1 MNAIQQTGNVLL
13 VLTPIIVLALI
24 LGRIWATLS
33 MSKRLAFLYKWQFF
47 IRCVF
52 APIGLALGSAMIGF
66 AVYYFRTTKFDSADD
81 LVASIFFFYVG
92 VFGCMLLWKC
102 IRTFFHL
109 ASSSPQNEPETE
121 KGRAIGDLK
130 GAKRALSDLGKR
142 EQNRVARN
150 SVKEPESV
158 PPSPT
163 KGEEPTADSPPSN
176 PQPEVASPNAE
187 TQTES
192 KPGTLAWGMLELPES
207 ERTQHFLVAG
217 SIGSGKTLTI
227 LMLMRSVM
235 KWMRAGQ
242 DCRALVL
249 DEKREY
255 FPHIAGFFPAVQIR
269 TFDPFDM
276 RGVAWDIASDISTS
290 AEADQLSHL
299 LIPRGTNES
308 QPYFSDAARDLT
320 KATIEVLQ
328 KVMPMKWTLR
338 DLLLLTANPA
348 RLRAFIEKVP
358 AVMDRAQTHFDA
370 NEFPSVMSTL
380 STKLAPL
387 TVMAALWEHAS
398 ERYSLNQWMKECS
411 ILMFAKD
418 PVHRESMQTLN
429 RAIFARA
436 SNLLLSQT
444 TKTPGRSWVFLDE
457 VREAGKLDG
466 LRSLLNLG
474 RSKGVGVVIGF
485 QDFDG
490 MRALYGNE
498 EAHEITGQA
507 NNKTFL
513 RTDSVA
519 TAKWMESNAG
529 KILVKEA
536 NITLDP
542 NSVSLPKS
550 VSVNRTTRDAVL
562 GSEYLDIP
570 RTTPENGLKAFH
582 LSALL
587 GKAYW
592 SHSKLEEVV
601 EKSGSPLPGVPN
613 FIPRPVEFQE
623 LEPWSAADAIKFEIP
638 FRSHPAP
645 TEDHAQKAHS
655 ETESTAASTVP
666 VEAKTFEPQGPAEN
680 PKEAPPKADSP
691 DSKGNRD
698 ALDRLNSVR
707 RRNDEDEQ
715 TGPEGA

>member
-13 VLTPIIVLALI
+13 YLSPAIILALL
-24 LGRIWATLS
+24 LGRVWAKLT
-33 MSKRLAFLYKWQFF
+33 MTQRLKFLYTFQFCR
-47 IRCVF
+47 RCIF
-52 APIGLALGSAMIGF
+52 APLGVALGSAMLGF
-66 AVYYFRTTKFDSADD
+66 SIYFFRSADFRSGET
-81 LVASIFFFYVG
+81 LVAGIFFFFVG
-92 VFGCMLLWKC
+92 LWSPIVIWHS
-102 IRTFFHL
+102 IRTFFQL
-109 ASSSPQNEPETE
+109 ASSSPNNEPETE

-130 GAKRALSDLGKR
+130 GAMRALTKLGKR
-142 EQNRVARN
+142 EQDRAARHR
-150 SVKEPESV
+150 VKEPESV
-158 PPSPT
+158 PPEVPIHE
-163 KGEEPTADSPPSN
+163 EEPADPKSPN
-176 PQPEVASPNAE
+176 PEVASQDAE
-187 TQTES
+187 PETEA
-192 KPGTLAWGMLELPES
+192 KPGTLAWGMLELPDS

-255 FPHIAGFFPAVQIR
+255 FPHIAGFHPAVNIR
-269 TFDPFDM
+269 TFDPFDI

-290 AEADQLSHL
+290 AEADQLVHL

-328 KVMPMKWTLR
+328 KVKPMKWTLR
-338 DLLLLTANPA
+338 DVLLLTASPD

-387 TVMAALWEHAS
+387 TVMAALWEKAP
-398 ERYSLNQWMKECS
+398 EKYSLNQWMKECS

-418 PVHRESMQTLN
+418 PVHRESMETLN
-429 RAIFARA
+429 RAIFSRA
-436 SNLLLSQT
+436 SNLLLSQNS
-444 TKTPGRSWVFLDE
+444 KAPGRSWVFLDE

-466 LRSLLNLG
+466 LRSLMNLG
-474 RSKGVGVVIGF
+474 RSKGVGVVLGF

-490 MRALYGNE
+490 MRALYGSE

-542 NSVSLPKS
+542 NSVGLPKS

-562 GSEYLDIP
+562 GSEFMEIP
-570 RTTPENGLKAFH
+570 RTTAENGLRGFH
-582 LSALL
+582 LSPLL

-601 EKSGSPLPGVPN
+601 EKSGSPHPGVPN

-623 LEPWSAADAIKFEIP
+623 LEPWSAADAIGFEIP
-638 FRSHPAP
+638 YSAHTGPKEDQTQKAQTETANAAAP
-645 TEDHAQKAHS
+645 TEANEAKPQK
-655 ETESTAASTVP
+655 P
-666 VEAKTFEPQGPAEN
+666 VENSQ
-680 PKEAPPKADSP
+680 EAPPKP
-691 DSKGNRD
+691 HPGDSKGSGD
-698 ALDRLNSVR
+698 ALDRLNSVK
-707 RRNDEDEQ
+707 RRNDGDEQ
-715 TGPEGA
+715 SGPEGV